1 MIEVGNSVLIHEHA
15 LWALIEAR
23 AEAQPG
29 GLFLVDELGR
39 ELTFEGY
46 RSQVESVAAG
56 LRNIGVGIGTM
67 VSWQLPTW
75 VESVVLVGALSRLS
89 AVQNPML
96 PIYRG
101 REVGFIAGQLPP
113 SLMICPSIWR
123 SFDYAAQAR
132 SHADA
137 EVLVCDREQG
147 LPTGDPATL
156 PTAEPDA
163 HRFGWVFYTSGTTAD
178 PKGAKHSDFTV
189 GAPGRAMVHRFGM
202 AGDDRCGLVF
212 PFTHIGGIQFVFAAL
227 YTGMTLVLVEAFDD
241 DGIDFLSRQGVTFT
255 GAGTPFYLKYL
266 ERQQALPEQPLFPEL
281 RGFAGGGQT
290 KPPHLHYE
298 MLDVFGAPILS
309 GWGLTE
315 FANIAM
321 VDHQASDEHKA
332 RTEGFAN
339 FGVELK
345 AVRPDGSEAP
355 PGAEGELRAKGFHMH
370 LGYVDESLDA
380 AAFDDDGYFITGDLG
395 IIDNEG
401 YVEITGRA
409 KDVIIRK
416 GENVSA
422 KEVED
427 ALYTHAG
434 VADVAVIGLPDLDRG
449 ERVCAIVV
457 PAIESAPP
465 TLDELTEHLAHVGLM
480 RQKHPEQLEIAD
492 TLPRNPAG
500 KVLKEELKLQFST

>member
-1 MIEVGNSVLIHEHA
+1 MLIQEHA
-15 LWALIEAR
+15 LWPLIDAR
-23 AEAQPG
+23 AEAGPD

-39 ELTFEGY
+39 EVTFGAY
-46 RSQVESVAAG
+46 RDQVEAVAAG
-56 LRNIGVGIGTM
+56 LHDIGVGAGAM

-75 VESVVLVGALSRLS
+75 VESVVLVGALSRLG

-96 PIYRG
+96 PIYRS
-101 REVGFIAGQLPP
+101 REVGFIASQLSP
-113 SLMICPSIWR
+113 SLLVCPGVWR
-123 SFDYAAQAR
+123 GFDYAAQAR
-132 SHADA
+132 TCAHA
-137 EVLVCDREQG
+137 EVLVCNRGEG
-147 LPTGDPATL
+147 LPTGDPASL
-156 PTAEPDA
+156 PPSDFNA

-178 PKGAKHSDFTV
+178 PKGTRHSDFTV

-202 AGDDRCGLVF
+202 RGDDRCGLVF

-227 YTGMTLVLVEAFDD
+227 YTGMALVLVEAFDD
-241 DGIDFLSRQGVTFT
+241 DGIDFLSRERVTFT

-266 ERQQALPEQPLFPEL
+266 ERQQAQPDRPLFPEL

-290 KPPHLHYE
+290 KPPHLHNE
-298 MLDVFGAPILS
+298 MLETFGAPVLS

-321 VDHQASDEHKA
+321 VDHRDTDEHKA

-345 AVRPDGSEAP
+345 AVQPDGSEAP
-355 PGAEGELRAKGFHMH
+355 PGVEGELRAKGFHVH
-370 LGYVDESLDA
+370 LGYVDETLDE

-395 IIDNEG
+395 IIDAEG

-427 ALYTHAG
+427 ALYTHPA
-434 VADVAVIGLPDLDRG
+434 VADVAVIGLPDPDRG
-449 ERVCAIVV
+449 ERVCAVIV
-457 PAIESAPP
+457 PTSDSPPP
-465 TLDELTEHLAHVGLM
+465 TLADLTHHLTQTGLM
-480 RQKHPEQLEIAD
+480 RQKHPEQLEITT

-500 KVLKEELKLQFST
+500 KVLRQDLKHQFSP

>member
-1 MIEVGNSVLIHEHA
+1 MTDATSSVLIHEHA
-15 LWALIEAR
+15 LWGLIRAR
-23 AEAQPG
+23 AEVEPD

-46 RSQVESVAAG
+46 RNQVEVVAAG
-56 LRNIGVGIGTM
+56 LHGRGVGAGAM

-75 VESVVLVGALSRLS
+75 IESVVLVGALSRLG

-101 REVGFIAGQLPP
+101 REVGFISQQLSP
-113 SLMICPSIWR
+113 SLMICPSMWR
-123 SFDYAAQAR
+123 GFDYAAQAQ

-137 EVLVCDREQG
+137 EVLVCDRGDG
-147 LPTGDPATL
+147 LPIGDPATL
-156 PTAEPDA
+156 PKAKPDA

-202 AGDDRCGLVF
+202 TGDDRCGLVF

-227 YTGMTLVLVEAFDD
+227 YVGMTLVLVEAFDD

-255 GAGTPFYLKYL
+255 GAGTPFYLKYM
-266 ERQQALPEQPLFPEL
+266 ERQRARPDRPLFPNL

-298 MLDVFGAPILS
+298 MLEAFGAPVLS

-321 VDHQASDEHKA
+321 IDHQASDDHKA

-345 AVRPDGSEAP
+345 AVLPDGSEAP
-355 PGAEGELRAKGFHMH
+355 PGTEGELRAKGFHMH
-370 LGYVDESLDA
+370 LGYADESLDE
-380 AAFDDDGYFITGDLG
+380 AAFDNDGYFITGDLG
-395 IIDNEG
+395 IIDAEG

-427 ALYTHAG
+427 ALYTHPG
-434 VADVAVIGLPDLDRG
+434 VADVAVIGLPDPVQG
-449 ERVCAIVV
+449 ERVCAIVA
-457 PAIESAPP
+457 PATQSAPP
-465 TLDELTEHLAHVGLM
+465 TLDELSEHLTYVGLM
-480 RQKHPEQLEIAD
+480 RQKHPEQLQIAD

-500 KVLKEELKLQFST
+500 KVLKEELRNRYW

>member
-1 MIEVGNSVLIHEHA
+1 MKTTSKSVLIHEHA
-15 LWALIEAR
+15 LWPLIEAR
-23 AEAQPG
+23 AEAQSDE
-29 GLFLVDELGR
+29 LFLVDELGR
-39 ELTFEGY
+39 ELTFGTY
-46 RSQVESVAAG
+46 RNQVESVAAG
-56 LRNIGVGIGTM
+56 LRNIGVGAGTM

-101 REVGFIAGQLPP
+101 REVGFIAGQLSP
-113 SLMICPSIWR
+113 SLMICPGTWR
-123 SFDYAAQAR
+123 DFDYADQAR
-132 SHADA
+132 VHAGT
-137 EVLVCDREQG
+137 EVLVCDRELW
-147 LPTGDPATL
+147 LPTGDPADL
-156 PTAEPDA
+156 PAAEPDA

-189 GAPGRAMVHRFGM
+189 GAPGRAMVHCFGM

-227 YTGMTLVLVEAFDD
+227 YTGMTLILVEAFDD
-241 DGIDFLSRQGVTFT
+241 DGIGFLSRQGVTFT

-266 ERQQALPEQPLFPEL
+266 ERQQAQPEQPLFPEL

-298 MLDVFGAPILS
+298 MLETFDAPILS

-355 PGAEGELRAKGFHMH
+355 PGTEGELRAKGFHMH
-370 LGYVDESLDA
+370 LGYADEALDA
-380 AAFDDDGYFITGDLG
+380 QAFDDDGYFITGDLG
-395 IIDNEG
+395 IIDAEG

-434 VADVAVIGLPDLDRG
+434 VADVAVIGLPDPERG

-457 PAIESAPP
+457 PAIESSPP
-465 TLDELTEHLAHVGLM
+465 ALDELTEHLAHVGLM

-492 TLPRNPAG
+492 THPRNPAG
-500 KVLKEELKLQFST
+500 KVLKEDLKQQFST

>member
-1 MIEVGNSVLIHEHA
+1 MTTASKSVLIHEHA

-23 AEAQPG
+23 AAASPEA
-29 GLFLVDELGR
+29 LFLVDELGR
-39 ELTFEGY
+39 EVTFGGY
-46 RSQVESVAAG
+46 REQVGAVSAG
-56 LRNIGVGIGTM
+56 LHDIGVNNGAL

-75 VESVVLVGALSRLS
+75 VESVVLVGALSRLG

-101 REVGFIAGQLPP
+101 REVGFISQQLSP
-113 SLMICPSIWR
+113 SLMICPGTWR
-123 SFDYAAQAR
+123 GFHYAEQAR
-132 SHADA
+132 DHART
-137 EVLVCDREQG
+137 EVLVCDRDQE

-156 PTAEPDA
+156 PPAQPDA
-163 HRFGWVFYTSGTTAD
+163 NRFGWVFYTSGTTAD

-202 AGDDRCGLVF
+202 EGDDRCGLVF
-212 PFTHIGGIQFVFAAL
+212 PFTHIGGIQFVYAAL
-227 YTGMTLVLVEAFDD
+227 YTGMALVLVEAFDD
-241 DGIDFLSRQGVTFT
+241 AGIDFLSQQQITFT

-266 ERQQALPEQPLFPEL
+266 ERQQAQPDQPLFPKV

-298 MLDVFGAPILS
+298 MLETFGAPVLS

-321 VDHQASDEHKA
+321 VGHQASDEHKA

-339 FGVELK
+339 YGVELK
-345 AVRPDGSEAP
+345 AVLPDGSEAL
-355 PGAEGELRAKGFHMH
+355 PGTEGELRAKGFHMH

-380 AAFDDDGYFITGDLG
+380 RAFDDNGYFITGDLG
-395 IIDNEG
+395 IIDAEG

-427 ALYTHAG
+427 ALYTHPSI
-434 VADVAVIGLPDLDRG
+434 ADVAVIGLPDPDRG
-449 ERVCAIVV
+449 ERVCAFVV
-457 PAIESAPP
+457 PTPDSTPP
-465 TLDELTEHLAHVGLM
+465 TLPELTEHLSQGGLM
-480 RQKHPEQLEIAD
+480 RQKHPEQLEITD

-500 KVLKEELKLQFST
+500 KVLKDELRKRLSP

>member
-1 MIEVGNSVLIHEHA
+1 MLIHEHA

-23 AEAQPG
+23 AEAQPEVP
-29 GLFLVDELGR
+29 FLVDERGR
-39 ELTFEGY
+39 QLMFGAY
-46 RSQVESVAAG
+46 REQVESVAAG
-56 LRNIGVGIGTM
+56 LHDIGVGAGAM

-75 VESVVLVGALSRLS
+75 IESVVLVGALSRLG
-89 AVQNPML
+89 AIQNPML
-96 PIYRG
+96 PIYRS
-101 REVGFIAGQLPP
+101 REVGFISRQLSP
-113 SLMICPSIWR
+113 SLMICPSTWR
-123 SFDYAAQAR
+123 GFDFAVQAR
-132 SHADA
+132 NHADT
-137 EVLVCDREQG
+137 EVLLCDRGKG

-241 DGIDFLSRQGVTFT
+241 SGIDFLSREGVTFT

-266 ERQQALPEQPLFPEL
+266 ERQQAQPDRPLFPNL

-298 MLDVFGAPILS
+298 MLDAFGAPVLS

-345 AVRPDGSEAP
+345 AVLPDGSEAP
-355 PGAEGELRAKGFHMH
+355 PGIEGELRAKGFHMH
-370 LGYVDESLDA
+370 LGYADESLDA

-395 IIDNEG
+395 IIDAEG

-427 ALYTHAG
+427 ALYTHAE
-434 VADVAVIGLPDLDRG
+434 VADVAVIGLPDPDRG

-457 PAIESAPP
+457 PTTQPAPP

-480 RQKHPEQLEIAD
+480 RQKHPEQLQIAD

-500 KVLKEELKLQFST
+500 KVLKEELRNRYR